1 MHTLV
6 LLGELDRTSAPAL
19 VVEIERLCEGGVVA
33 LALDLS
39 GLTHLDATGVAVIV
53 HRCGWCARHG
63 CELTV
68 VGDTPQVRGA
78 FALSGAQRRLGF
90 ATATQE
96 PNDPREESWTQPLV
110 LSAN

>member
-1 MHTLV
+1 MHILV

-19 VVEIERLCEGGVVA
+19 EAEIERLCEGGVVA

-63 CELTV
+63 CELKV
-68 VGDTPQVRGA
+68 LAETPLARSA
-78 FALSGAQRRLGF
+78 FALAGAQERIGF
-90 ATATQE
+90 ALAQKESNE
-96 PNDPREESWTQPLV
+96 PEEESWIQPLV